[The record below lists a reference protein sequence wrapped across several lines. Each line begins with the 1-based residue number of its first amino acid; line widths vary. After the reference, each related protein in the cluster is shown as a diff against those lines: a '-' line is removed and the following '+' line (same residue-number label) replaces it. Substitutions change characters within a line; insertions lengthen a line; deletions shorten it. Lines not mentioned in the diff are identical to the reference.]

1 MNTTEQIKSLDF
13 ETLSQACNGLDKL
26 GYTEQFESTKKGI
39 RAINADQYY
48 STDDVRVIKKFRFE
62 GMSNPADN
70 TLLIALETND
80 GTCGTLVM
88 SYGGDHFQDIDT
100 IKEIE
105 GNPRI

>member
-1 MNTTEQIKSLDF
+1 MNSKEQLQSLHFD
-13 ETLSQACNGLDKL
+13 TLSQGCNELGDL

-39 RAINADQYY
+39 RAINANKYY
-48 STDDVRVIKKFRFE
+48 STDDVRVVNKFRFE

-70 TLLIALETND
+70 TLLIALKAND
-80 GTCGTLVM
+80 GTRGTLVM

-105 GNPRI
+105 GHSRV